1 MRKMPRKVGETKVRP
16 VKVNIP
22 PHLVAIIDEV
32 VKSGLLG
39 YRSRDEFV
47 TDAVR
52 RRLEELG
59 FIKKQSQG

>member
-1 MRKMPRKVGETKVRP
+1 LTNTTGRSKRGYA
-16 VKVNIP
+16 KVNIP
-22 PHLVAIIDEV
+22 KQLAELIDEV
-32 VKSGLLG
+32 IKDGKYG

-59 FIKKQSQG
+59 YLKP